1 MKIIYLSIL
10 VMGLFFLGCSR
21 TTQLKIT
28 KESKQ
33 NQYTI
38 STADYSIDKD
48 TIYIRLANKAQ
59 GLPFLTDGGYRFQIY
74 IVSKINQ
81 NYEFVGTTHAYFISV
96 NSWGMGGLDNGKLKI
111 KKMTFNQKKNY
122 IFIEDAIGKS
132 KSLTDFHLSMEKRV
146 LKRVPLETLR
156 EMDIEYDKMCLLNAN
171 FSIFSGSHSVN
182 KRCK

>member
-10 VMGLFFLGCSR
+10 VMGLFFLGCSS

-28 KESKQ
+28 RESKQ
-33 NQYTI
+33 SQYTI

-48 TIYIRLANKAQ
+48 NIYIRLANKAQ
-59 GLPFLTDGGYRFQIY
+59 DLPFLTDGGYRFQIY

-81 NYEFVGTTHAYFISV
+81 NHEFIGTTHAYFISV

-122 IFIEDAIGKS
+122 VFIEDATGEGKS
-132 KSLTDFHLSMEKRV
+132 RTAFLISMKKTI
-146 LKRVPLETLR
+146 LNKVPLKTLR
-156 EMDIEYDKMCLLNAN
+156 DKDIQYDKMCVLNAN
-171 FSIFSGSHSVN
+171 FSIFSGSHRVN
-182 KRCK
+182 KNCK